1 MLRADERTVLR
12 LPIEDDAAAIFA
24 LVDANRAHLRRW
36 LPWVD
41 GASDVGTIHEFLRG
55 VLARIADGTSLEL
68 LIEHDG
74 QLAGISGFRTID
86 AANRSA
92 EIGYWLRED
101 FGGRGI
107 MTAAC
112 RALVRHGFETL
123 GLNRISLAA
132 AVENARSRRVAERL
146 GFRLEGISREPEWL
160 YDHFVDHAV
169 YALLRGEGLPPA
181 KSRA

>member
-1 MLRADERTVLR
+1 MLRADERTILR
-12 LPIEDDAAAIFA
+12 LPIEGDAAPLFA

-41 GASDVGTIHEFLRG
+41 GASDAARIREFLLG
-55 VLARIADGTSLEL
+55 VQARTAAGTSLEL
-68 LIEHDG
+68 VIEHDG

-86 AANRSA
+86 PTNRSA

-123 GLNRISLAA
+123 GLNRIAIAA

-146 GFRLEGISREPEWL
+146 GFRFEGISREPEWL

-169 YALLRGEGLPPA
+169 YALLRRDGLTPA
-181 KSRA
+181 KPA